1 MFQLK
6 SSTRNSA
13 CSVMSVTSGATKSH
27 SWLRVA
33 DNVCSTLIMSTTDNV
48 FNTLF
53 SCLCDATHHVLKT
66 KNSKHNFCV
75 MSHCH
80 MLAVCCTT
88 ICVLVHKTEL
98 NLKCLVL
105 VGVTNVCLG
114 GRGSAECSELTNA
127 DDVCNTLMLSTTV
140 LQICRVFRAH

>member
-33 DNVCSTLIMSTTDNV
+33 DNVCNTLMMSTTDNV
-48 FNTLF
+48 YNTLF
-53 SCLCDATHHVLKT
+53 SCLCDATQHVLKT

-88 ICVLVHKTEL
+88 ICVLVHKTKL
-98 NLKCLVL
+98 NLKCLVF

-127 DDVCNTLMLSTTV
+127 YGSLRSAHCLDWESNKSTSLTN
-140 LQICRVFRAH
+140 